1 MKMLDPLGEVLTK
14 KEIQFLNEHFFDIY
28 YALNVRDMTKEGQNI
43 FESIQTK
50 LSKEVNHDYL

>member
-1 MKMLDPLGEVLTK
+1 MKLTK
-14 KEIQFLNEHFFDIY
+14 KEIEFLDEHFYDIY

-50 LSKEVNHDYL
+50 LSKEIKNA

>member
-1 MKMLDPLGEVLTK
+1 MKLTK
-14 KEIQFLNEHFFDIY
+14 KEIQFLDEHFYDIY

-50 LSKEVNHDYL
+50 LSKEIKNA

>member
-1 MKMLDPLGEVLTK
+1 MKLTK
-14 KEIQFLNEHFFDIY
+14 KEIEFLDEHFYDIY

-50 LSKEVNHDYL
+50 LAREVKNA

>member
-1 MKMLDPLGEVLTK
+1 MKLTK
-14 KEIQFLNEHFFDIY
+14 KEIQFLDDHMYDIY

-50 LSKEVNHDYL
+50 LSKETKNA

>member
-1 MKMLDPLGEVLTK
+1 MKLTK
-14 KEIQFLNEHFFDIY
+14 KEIEFLDEHFYDIY

-50 LSKEVNHDYL
+50 LSKETKNA

>member
-1 MKMLDPLGEVLTK
+1 MKLTK
-14 KEIQFLNEHFFDIY
+14 KETQFLNEHFYDIY

-50 LSKEVNHDYL
+50 LAKEIKNA